1 MSTTLSKDNSR
12 TDETEQ
18 KSTFRKDIAGL
29 RGLAVLFVILCH
41 FQIPGFGGGFI
52 GPDIFFVI
60 SGYLITGLLVKE
72 YLASLTSRGRG
83 PAKSV
88 AASRKSKKSRRGKIS
103 YSSFYL
109 RRARRILPAAVLV
122 IVCINI
128 FAFVSL
134 NIFQNQQIRSDS
146 IWALLFM
153 ANINFLRQATD
164 YFAQGNA
171 ISPLQHYWT
180 LSVEEQF
187 YLIWPV
193 LFVAATRIHGLKLLG
208 KRKIRWLTRVGLLY
222 SLVAILSFTWLIGEF
237 TTNPNKAYFS
247 TFSRAWELALGG
259 VLSLISVKFSAKQ
272 ASILRV
278 ISIVLLFGS
287 LAVVNPSNFGYTL
300 VLPVLATGIIVITG
314 TSSSSDL
321 SNKILANKGF
331 MAIGTISYSLYLWH
345 WPVFIFGQEFG
356 FMDTLIERIIGIA
369 LTFALSILSYKYV
382 EQVFLRMPLPSSK
395 IPTSKKFKN
404 SKAIPLLTLVA
415 VVSSLWVITY
425 SPNLGTSSTTW
436 KPTAQVS
443 DPTLVSETPTTD
455 AQGELLAWQSKI
467 VQASQ
472 LKKLPANLESALLK
486 NRALAYPWKS
496 GLSCRAASSLPA
508 ASDGVSVTYCQTPA
522 VSGGKKVVVLGD
534 SFAGSLMPAVLNSVD
549 LSKTQ
554 VTAIFRLECM
564 WADVTPVGYGST
576 KPMTGCP
583 KDRVWMIKQVE
594 NIKPD
599 TLILTEES
607 DHPIVSSTGSKLDN
621 WAAGENRSLKKLKKL
636 ATDIVLVGMHQG
648 LPDHGL
654 VKCLD
659 KNSNFTSGCFG
670 KTGSHADIRGIQAN
684 LADTH
689 GTKFLDLTPWL
700 CTQKICPPVIDSTIV
715 YSDSYHFTPEF
726 SELLSKAVKEQI
738 NLSN

>member
-1 MSTTLSKDNSR
+1 MSNTLSKDDSH
-12 TDETEQ
+12 TDESDQ

-29 RGLAVLFVILCH
+29 RGLAVVFVILCH

-72 YLASLTSRGRG
+72 YLASLATRSRG

-88 AASRKSKKSRRGKIS
+88 AASSKSKKSRRGKIS

-109 RRARRILPAAVLV
+109 RRARRILPAAILV
-122 IVCINI
+122 IICINI

-153 ANINFLRQATD
+153 ANINFLRQAMD
-164 YFAQGNA
+164 YFAHGNE

-193 LFVAATRIHGLKLLG
+193 LFVFATRLHGLKIIG
-208 KRKIRWLTRVGLLY
+208 KRKIRWLTRVGLIY
-222 SLVAILSFTWLIGEF
+222 SLVAILSFAWLIGEF
-237 TTNPNKAYFS
+237 TTSPNKAYFS

-259 VLSLISVKFSAKQ
+259 VLSLISVKLSGKQ

-278 ISIVLLFGS
+278 IAILLLFGS
-287 LAVVNPSNFGYTL
+287 LAVVNPSNFGFTL
-300 VLPVLATGIIVITG
+300 ILPVLATGIIVVTG
-314 TSSSSDL
+314 NSSSSDL

-345 WPVFIFGQEFG
+345 WPVFVFGQQFDL
-356 FMDTLIERIIGIA
+356 MDTLIERTIGIA
-369 LTFALSILSYKYV
+369 VTFALSILSYRYV
-382 EQVFLRMPLPSSK
+382 EQVFLRIPLPSSK

-404 SKAIPLLTLVA
+404 SKVIPLVTLFA
-415 VVSSLWVITY
+415 VLSSLWVITY
-425 SPNLGTSSTTW
+425 SPNLGTSSNTW
-436 KPTAQVS
+436 KPTTQVS
-443 DPTLVSETPTTD
+443 DPTLVSETPTAD
-455 AQGELLAWQSKI
+455 AQGELLAWQAKV
-467 VQASQ
+467 VQALQ
-472 LKKLPANLESALLK
+472 LKKLPANLESTLQK

-496 GLSCRAASSLPA
+496 GLSCRAGSALPA
-508 ASDGVSVTYCQTPA
+508 ASDGISVTFCQTPA
-522 VSGGKKVVVLGD
+522 VSSGKKVVVLGD

-554 VTAIFRLECM
+554 VTALFRLECM
-564 WADVTPVGYGST
+564 WADVTPVGYGSN
-576 KPMTGCP
+576 KPMAGCP
-583 KDRVWMIKQVE
+583 RDREWMINQVK

-621 WAAGENRSLKKLKKL
+621 WAAGENRSLKRLKKL
-636 ATDIVLVGMHQG
+636 ATNIVLVGMHQG

-659 KNSNFTSGCFG
+659 KQLNFTSGCFG
-670 KTGSHADIRGIQAN
+670 KAGSHADIRGIQAN
-684 LADTH
+684 LADTN
-689 GTKFLDLTPWL
+689 GTQFLDLSPWL
-700 CTQKICPPVIDSTIV
+700 CAQKICPPVIDSTIV
-715 YSDSYHFTPEF
+715 YADSYHFTPEF
-726 SELLSKAVKEQI
+726 SKLLSKAVRTEL
-738 NLSN
+738 NNGN